1 MEGERSVT
9 RRDYAKYYETRTE
22 SDGALA
28 MLQADHHTIRCLFQH
43 YEETNNRALQRRIA
57 ADVFTAL
64 ARHTLLEDTILY
76 AAFAVATDAAGEMLI
91 GEAFRAHQLCT
102 ILMEDLCDL
111 APDDARFARGWH
123 ALRDQIEQHMAE
135 EERELFPQAA
145 QLLATEMEEITAAM
159 QKIQEPI
166 LVSYHI
172 PHPFPWGSEGFFEE
186 WPHVRLDWP

>member
-1 MEGERSVT
+1 VT
-9 RRDYAKYYETRTE
+9 RRDYAKDYETRTE
-22 SDGALA
+22 TDGALA

-43 YEETNNRALQRRIA
+43 YEETHDQALQRRIA

-64 ARHTLLEDTILY
+64 ERHTLLEDTILY
-76 AAFAVATDAAGEMLI
+76 AAFAITTDAAGEMLL
-91 GEAFRAHQLCT
+91 GDAFWAHQLCT
-102 ILMEDLCDL
+102 LLMEDLCEL

-123 ALRDQIEQHMAE
+123 ALRDQIEQHMAA

-166 LVSYHI
+166 LVSQPSEVARSHI
-172 PHPFPWGSEGFFEE
+172 ITWHT
-186 WPHVRLDWP
+186 HQRRIMR

>member
-1 MEGERSVT
+1 MT
-9 RRDYAKYYETRTE
+9 RRDYAKDYETRTE

-43 YEETNNRALQRRIA
+43 YEETHDQALQRRIA

-64 ARHTLLEDTILY
+64 ERHTLLEDTILY
-76 AAFAVATDAAGEMLI
+76 AAFAITTDAAGEMLL
-91 GEAFRAHQLCT
+91 GDAFWAHQLCT
-102 ILMEDLCDL
+102 LLMEDLCEL
-111 APDDARFARGWH
+111 APDDARIARGWH
-123 ALRDQIEQHMAE
+123 ALRDQIEQHMAA

-166 LVSYHI
+166 LVSQPSEVARSHI
-172 PHPFPWGSEGFFEE
+172 ITWHT
-186 WPHVRLDWP
+186 HQRRIMR